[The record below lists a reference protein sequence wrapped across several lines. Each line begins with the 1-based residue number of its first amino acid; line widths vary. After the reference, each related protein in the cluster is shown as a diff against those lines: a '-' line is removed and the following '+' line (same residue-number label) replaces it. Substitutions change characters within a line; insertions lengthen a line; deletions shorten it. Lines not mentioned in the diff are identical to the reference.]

1 MRIRNL
7 HAIGKIVE
15 TPFGF
20 KASSVLDLRSA
31 GLKDNLFLIRCR
43 NSLDNMTGC
52 AHCGYGPGILQFLNA
67 TELPDLPLAKPPVR
81 HSRRF
86 MNTITRRDQSRGLTL
101 QDEVNRLFEDNFTR
115 ERSGHADLAT
125 WAPPVDIY
133 ETENELVVKAELPD
147 FQDKDI
153 DVRITNNTLT
163 IRGERK
169 FEKDVKEENYLR
181 IERAHGSFM
190 RSFSLPNTVSSENIR
205 ADYRNGVLTL
215 HMAKREESK
224 PKQIKVSV
232 AANGK

>member
-1 MRIRNL
+1 
-7 HAIGKIVE
+7 
-15 TPFGF
+15 
-20 KASSVLDLRSA
+20 
-31 GLKDNLFLIRCR
+31 
-43 NSLDNMTGC
+43 
-52 AHCGYGPGILQFLNA
+52 
-67 TELPDLPLAKPPVR
+67 
-81 HSRRF
+81 
-86 MNTITRRDQSRGLTL
+86 MNTITRRDQPRGLTL

-133 ETENELVVKAELPD
+133 ETESELVVKAELPD

-169 FEKDVKEENYLR
+169 FEKDVKQENYLR
-181 IERAHGSFM
+181 IERAYGSFM

-215 HMAKREESK
+215 HLAKREESK
-224 PKQIKVSV
+224 PKQIKISVST
-232 AANGK
+232 NGK

>member
-1 MRIRNL
+1 
-7 HAIGKIVE
+7 
-15 TPFGF
+15 
-20 KASSVLDLRSA
+20 
-31 GLKDNLFLIRCR
+31 
-43 NSLDNMTGC
+43 
-52 AHCGYGPGILQFLNA
+52 
-67 TELPDLPLAKPPVR
+67 
-81 HSRRF
+81 

-169 FEKDVKEENYLR
+169 FEKDVKEDNYLR
-181 IERAHGSFM
+181 IERAYGSFV

-224 PKQIKVSV
+224 PKQIRISVS
-232 AANGK
+232 ANGK